1 MSEPIRILVVD
12 DHNIVRQGL
21 VALLN
26 TVPDLKVVAEASDGE
41 EAITVHRQHRPDVTL
56 MDLRLPKIGGADARP
71 ESPDKVLAFSESQM
85 VDQVKIVGVAILG
98 LSCL

>member
-41 EAITVHRQHRPDVTL
+41 EAITVHRQHQHRASGSVVVPPATV
-56 MDLRLPKIGGADARP
+56 GAVGTARP
-71 ESPDKVLAFSESQM
+71 V
-85 VDQVKIVGVAILG
+85 VAAG
-98 LSCL
+98 KNTWNG